1 MRLLCAGDCHE
12 HAGEQDMCGLS
23 RKVDGL
29 SYKADGLIRE
39 AYFKQRSGKLFR
51 CHGDKCFEDSSS
63 GLVLSEGLL
72 WEVTCQY

>member
-39 AYFKQRSGKLFR
+39 AYFKQRRGN
-51 CHGDKCFEDSSS
+51 CF
-63 GLVLSEGLL
+63 VAM
-72 WEVTCQY
+72 VTSALKTVARGWC